1 VKRKVKFQE
10 GGAVETPSQRRTRL
24 SESFRGRAL
33 EFRDA
38 MRREAARRA
47 ADQRAIDRLN
57 PGMTSG
63 EAERRAGRGVPERR
77 PDFTTDP
84 RGTTRRGAA
93 TGREMVPFEEPGRPA
108 RPSASRALA
117 EVGTPRQIPLGS
129 PRPRVGGNI
138 ATMGGALALEAID
151 PLVNYGRRFAER
163 RAEEIA
169 RTNRQRADEVQAR
182 ERDMQA
188 ADMPGNL
195 AANRDATVRMREVD
209 MQGAD
214 VPGNRAMSPAPA
226 PRPRPA
232 SRPRPR
238 PVPAATPEEPGLTAE
253 ELRAL
258 LRDLPQPRR
267 AEEAR
272 MEDMGGSG
280 DIGAASARAR
290 GEQVGP
296 PGDYNMKKGGM
307 VKAKPVAKKAGGMI
321 KSAPKKMMKGGVV
334 AKPKA
339 KAKSMPAFKKGGAVK
354 KGKK

>member
-38 MRREAARRA
+38 MRREAARRT

-163 RAEEIA
+163 RAEELQ
-169 RTNRQRADEVQAR
+169 NQRLD
-182 ERDMQA
+182 
-188 ADMPGNL
+188 
-195 AANRDATVRMREVD
+195 RMREAMPAGPDAAAELQASLPAGPNVE
-209 MQGAD
+209 AER
-214 VPGNRAMSPAPA
+214 RAAARPRPAAPRPAQAQA
-226 PRPRPA
+226 PRPR
-232 SRPRPR
+232 
-238 PVPAATPEEPGLTAE
+238 EMTADE
-253 ELRAL
+253 LNEMELRRILAE
-258 LRDLPQPRR
+258 RR
-267 AEEAR
+267 REEEAAR
-272 MEDMGGSG
+272 TSRQEDMGGSG

-296 PGDYNMKKGGM
+296 PGDYNMKKGGIVKKKAGGM
-307 VKAKPVAKKAGGMI
+307 VKAKPVAKKAGGMV
-321 KSAPKKMMKGGVV
+321 KPAPKKMMKGGVV